1 MTKTSLR
8 NASRTA
14 FRTAWSDA
22 ARKTLCAML
31 NGEGGILEIDLADDE
46 PEARRMLLENVR
58 RSLSTI
64 RPDPVELWSI
74 EFEPTGHGSIAVIR
88 VEAGPKP
95 PYAFD
100 QKGKSARIYVFR
112 ENEAKAANAEEIARL
127 AESHRAD
134 AEEEC
139 AASPELHPTFLE
151 AQNAFIG
158 HGRLWPP
165 TDAPLRTQSGLH
177 FTKLARRLSDQ
188 SPERV
193 EIECAEG
200 PCHHLSG
207 SVLRLMGEIVAE
219 VHARTPKDAYPLH
232 AVKTVAA
239 LLLVERDL
247 RVDTPARIRVFAD
260 RVEFVAPGG
269 LPHGGSV
276 ELLLRGLRPARNPR
290 LGDLLSSLDPALSAG
305 FGWPAVQETY
315 RDAAEKP
322 RILSEQGLF
331 MLTLPTIGR
340 DNRAKLSA
348 YAAAALR
355 FLHSNPNASRR
366 EIQEAIGVSY
376 VTMQRALVELLES
389 GAVRRVGRSRA
400 TRYRAN

>member
-1 MTKTSLR
+1 
-8 NASRTA
+8 
-14 FRTAWSDA
+14 
-22 ARKTLCAML
+22 
-31 NGEGGILEIDLADDE
+31 
-46 PEARRMLLENVR
+46 
-58 RSLSTI
+58 
-64 RPDPVELWSI
+64 
-74 EFEPTGHGSIAVIR
+74 
-88 VEAGPKP
+88 
-95 PYAFD
+95 
-100 QKGKSARIYVFR
+100 
-112 ENEAKAANAEEIARL
+112 
-127 AESHRAD
+127 
-134 AEEEC
+134 
-139 AASPELHPTFLE
+139 
-151 AQNAFIG
+151 
-158 HGRLWPP
+158 
-165 TDAPLRTQSGLH
+165 
-177 FTKLARRLSDQ
+177 
-188 SPERV
+188 
-193 EIECAEG
+193 
-200 PCHHLSG
+200 
-207 SVLRLMGEIVAE
+207 MGEIVAE

-260 RVEFVAPGG
+260 RVEFFAPGG

-331 MLTLPTIGR
+331 MLTLPAIGR